1 MDNTEQAFARIAAEI
16 GTLASP
22 PTRWQRTVAGARDAL
37 IVLSA
42 TAAVIGLFG
51 VIGAVARVGWNMA
64 GGVGW

>member
-22 PTRWQRTVAGARDAL
+22 PTRWQRTVAGARDGL
-37 IVLSA
+37 IVLIA
-42 TAAVIGLFG
+42 LTAVCGLFG
-51 VIGAVARVGWNMA
+51 VVAAVARVGWEMA